1 MLDFSNRGE
10 LNGTFLQSN
19 LQNLEEVNF
28 KASLH
33 NRNSKLEGKLLA
45 MLNNERI
52 EVELGSVGNHLY
64 LEAHTPIS
72 GFTTVKFDVNHLNNS
87 VKAKAIW
94 DSLSLEANFIK
105 IDTIYSFGIA
115 SNLEK
120 HSFKFY
126 GKVDIASKS
135 LQTSVVLDKKI
146 LRMKANTN
154 GKSMSASLTS
164 QYDQMRNVKVKGN
177 WEWIENGFRVEATAK
192 LFSKSVSS
200 SNLFFAE
207 FSTNSEKTVGFWKVN
222 SNKEEIL
229 FNMNVEKS
237 LPNSMAIILSISLP
251 KHEPIICNL
260 SYFDRKNYVGGTL
273 DLKNPWKYFQITFTG
288 GFRTDKE
295 FEFKSVI
302 KYPDE
307 IFDLEMKIQAAAADD
322 VDFRIREEFQIFS
335 KKKSFTI
342 PFPPSPTSTRQHE
355 LSSPFEN

>member
-192 LFSKSVSS
+192 LFSK
-200 SNLFFAE
+200 
-207 FSTNSEKTVGFWKVN
+207 
-222 SNKEEIL
+222 
-229 FNMNVEKS
+229 
-237 LPNSMAIILSISLP
+237 
-251 KHEPIICNL
+251 
-260 SYFDRKNYVGGTL
+260 
-273 DLKNPWKYFQITFTG
+273 
-288 GFRTDKE
+288 
-295 FEFKSVI
+295 
-302 KYPDE
+302 
-307 IFDLEMKIQAAAADD
+307 
-322 VDFRIREEFQIFS
+322 
-335 KKKSFTI
+335 
-342 PFPPSPTSTRQHE
+342 
-355 LSSPFEN
+355 